1 MGWLEITGLECN
13 STAVWVHMMVCNGV
27 GWWTELSEDVH
38 GLNSRWNTWI
48 TMSVFLERPKS
59 PPHHWWGAHWHTL
72 RLNSPLVYISVHGNN
87 YRLRPSVWFVLS
99 ERKPL
104 NSGCTLSFSRFC
116 VGLIRN
122 CAWFFEVP
130 EYRRIK
136 NAVWTRVSDG
146 LWIRKKGLFG
156 FAWFE
161 RLGPGAKHLAASSA
175 FQLLTALPLLWLTG
189 RPEISRSRY

>member
-1 MGWLEITGLECN
+1 
-13 STAVWVHMMVCNGV
+13 MMVCNGV

-38 GLNSRWNTWI
+38 GLNSRWNTWV
-48 TMSVFLERPKS
+48 TMSVFLERSKS
-59 PPHHWWGAHWHTL
+59 SPHRWWGAHWHTL

-104 NSGCTLSFSRFC
+104 NSACTLSFSRLC
-116 VGLIRN
+116 VNLIRN
-122 CAWFFEVP
+122 CAWFLKSLST
-130 EYRRIK
+130 RIK
-136 NAVWTRVSDG
+136 NAVWSRVSDG
-146 LWIRKKGLFG
+146 LWISLFG

-161 RLGPGAKHLAASSA
+161 RLGSGAKHPVASSA
-175 FQLLTALPLLWLTG
+175 FQLLSALPLLWLTE